1 MLFPILF
8 VVACVVALGLGVA
21 LVVVIRSKQ
30 QALADAAATL
40 AQTEGKVKD
49 AEASAARW
57 YVLSPVRWYI
67 EAYLEALRE
76 YEIIADGGGDE
87 DDYSPDRLAGEA
99 NDWEGQDVVKCETEL
114 LRAVV
119 ALRDHERN
127 ETAAIIIAIR
137 LEEEMIGRSGGGYRH
152 SLHRPLRE
160 SWNRLFDALVAPQS

>member
-1 MLFPILF
+1 MLFPVLF
-8 VVACVVALGLGVA
+8 VSTFIVALGLGIA
-21 LVVVIRSKQ
+21 LVVVVRSKK
-30 QALADAAATL
+30 QALADAAVTL
-40 AQTEGKVKD
+40 AQTESKLKN

-57 YVLSPVRWYI
+57 FVLSPVRWYI
-67 EAYLEALRE
+67 QSYLEALRE

-87 DDYSPDRLAGEA
+87 DDYRPDRLAGEA

-127 ETAAIIIAIR
+127 ETAAIVIAMR
-137 LEEEMIGRSGGGYRH
+137 LEEEMVGQSGGGYRN

-160 SWNRLFDALVAPQS
+160 SWNRLFDALVALQH